1 MSGKYLHLCLDMLV
15 RNFVPP
21 LSFLRLLQ
29 QPRGLAKKEQVLS
42 RVHAALKD
50 IADLVPL
57 APLRLEKVIKERMP
71 HKSSKQPWIVS
82 LLHLLLVFLGTCSS
96 EVYFYACLC
105 RLYST

>member
-29 QPRGLAKKEQVLS
+29 QPRGLAKKEQVLC
-42 RVHAALKD
+42 RVHGALKE

-82 LLHLLLVFLGTCSS
+82 VLHLLLVFLGTCSS
-96 EVYFYACLC
+96 L
-105 RLYST
+105 T